1 MKSFLVFFMFIDLA
15 ARISGR
21 YIKFIKNRNGK
32 IELSA
37 AVFIMF

>member
-1 MKSFLVFFMFIDLA
+1 MFIDLA

-32 IELSA
+32 IQLNV
-37 AVFIMF
+37 AVFIRL